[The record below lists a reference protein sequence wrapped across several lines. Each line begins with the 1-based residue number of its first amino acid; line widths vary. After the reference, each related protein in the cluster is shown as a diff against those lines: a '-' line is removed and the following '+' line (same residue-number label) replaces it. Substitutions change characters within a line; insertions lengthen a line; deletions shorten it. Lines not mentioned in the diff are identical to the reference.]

1 MVRVHLSPPPARERA
16 KQNSQLQLLLEL
28 KTKIN
33 NCIANSMF
41 IMEIIDEYE
50 RQKEIFILVSKANLV
65 NKAQDVKSNFKA
77 LAAIMKLA
85 ECKNIEFSDKN
96 VKTSR

>member
-1 MVRVHLSPPPARERA
+1 MVLCLSCRRARVRIEQKKLVCRQVP
-16 KQNSQLQLLLEL
+16 
-28 KTKIN
+28 TKIN
-33 NCIANSMF
+33 NCIANSKMF
-41 IMEIIDEYE
+41 YYGNIIDEYE

-77 LAAIMKLA
+77 LAAIIKLA